1 MGYKDTSKI
10 LINKRKEILEEFI
23 KTNKRWTIIEPSPM
37 IEDVF
42 GTKDSDTIKKKFQYI
57 ARKYGFPIQFNIYC
71 GLIFMIRTDM

>member
-10 LINKRKEILEEFI
+10 LINKRKEILDEFI
-23 KTNKRWTIIEPSPM
+23 RTNKRWKIIEPSAM

-42 GTKDSDTIKKKFQYI
+42 GTKDFDSIKKKFQYV
-57 ARKYGFPIQFNIYC
+57 ARKYDLPIQFNIYC